1 MSGSSTGRWYEI
13 PSRNR
18 VLRTPSSREL
28 TRARGMKA
36 MANSNGS
43 GFAQASENKSRS
55 LLHRCGS
62 DLLFLWGWFFCHALV
77 KETKRQVLIKRWF
90 IQYNSGRAS
99 NIGDI
104 TKKALE
110 AGCAVAQYVNLR
122 FLRRGPDP
130 GQTGRQ

>member
-1 MSGSSTGRWYEI
+1 
-13 PSRNR
+13 
-18 VLRTPSSREL
+18 
-28 TRARGMKA
+28 MKA

-43 GFAQASENKSRS
+43 GFAQASEINRARSSIGAVRIFYFFGAGFLSRTGQGDREADAS
-55 LLHRCGS
+55 
-62 DLLFLWGWFFCHALV
+62 
-77 KETKRQVLIKRWF
+77 KRWF
-90 IQYNSGRAS
+90 IQYNSGRTS

-110 AGCAVAQYVNLR
+110 AGCTVALYVNLR